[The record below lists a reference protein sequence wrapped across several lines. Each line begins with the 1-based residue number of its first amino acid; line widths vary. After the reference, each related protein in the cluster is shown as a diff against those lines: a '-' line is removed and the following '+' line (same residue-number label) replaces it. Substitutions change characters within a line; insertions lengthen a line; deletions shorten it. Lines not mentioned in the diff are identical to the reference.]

1 MRKKSIDIQACEVG
15 GEIGKPV
22 QTYTKGRK
30 CIKCG
35 RILSVYN
42 GNNHCNSCGAK
53 CKVGSRSVGERY
65 KRTILN
71 ITVKHKASYRVETSS
86 GMLNWLSWLSQ
97 VSCGYRN
104 YPKSVIIKK
113 NKDGYYWL
121 AFTSKKS
128 TIRCFGNG

>member
-1 MRKKSIDIQACEVG
+1 MRKGQVDIQACEVG
-15 GEIGKPV
+15 GEIGNPV

-65 KRTILN
+65 KRTSLD
-71 ITVKHKASYRVETSS
+71 ITEKRKEKYRIETAK
-86 GMLNWLSWLSQ
+86 GMMNWLSWLRQISY
-97 VSCGYRN
+97 GYRN

-113 NKDGYYWL
+113 NIDGYYWL
-121 AFTSKKS
+121 AFTSKKA
-128 TIRCFGNG
+128 RGKCLNK